1 MVLNQQIMSITLDS
15 LRTRVPA
22 IFTKTPSPKVSD
34 RYSFADSEYYLQKF
48 IDADWTIHSARQ
60 VSKSEYAPHQV
71 ILRNNDI
78 ATVGDLLPQLMFT
91 NSHNG
96 IKKMTINT
104 GIYRLV
110 CSNGLVV
117 PTSINQSISIKHL
130 DLNASST
137 DIIINSFYEKIPVI
151 MNNINRMKD
160 RTLSN
165 DEIDNFTYNALQIR
179 FINAIGININDVVK
193 PSRIEDYSDDLW
205 TVFNVVQEKLI
216 RGGIKL
222 PTNRHSRPINNF
234 VNDNTINTKLWELAE
249 QYI

>member
-1 MVLNQQIMSITLDS
+1 MSISLNS
-15 LRTRVPA
+15 LRERVPA

-48 IDADWTIHSARQ
+48 IDADWFIHSARQ

-71 ILRNNDI
+71 ILRNKDI

-96 IKKMTINT
+96 IKKMTIDT

-117 PTSINQSISIKHL
+117 PTSITQSLSIKHL
-130 DLNASST
+130 DLGNST
-137 DIIINSFYEKIPVI
+137 TDTIVNSFYEKVPII
-151 MNNINRMKD
+151 MNNIDRMRNKILTD
-160 RTLSN
+160 
-165 DEIDNFTYNALQIR
+165 DEIDNFAYNALQIR
-179 FINAIGININDVVK
+179 FINAVGININDVVK
-193 PSRIEDYSDDLW
+193 PLRIGDNSDDLW

-216 RGGIKL
+216 KGGIQL
-222 PTNRHSRPINNF
+222 PSKRHSRPINNF
-234 VNDNTINTKLWELAE
+234 VNDNDINTKLWQLAE

>member
-1 MVLNQQIMSITLDS
+1 MSISLDS

-22 IFTKTPSPKVSD
+22 IFTKTPSPKVSN

-48 IDADWTIHSARQ
+48 IDADWFIHSARQ

-71 ILRNNDI
+71 ILRNKDI
-78 ATVGDLLPQLMFT
+78 ATVGDLLPQLIFT

-96 IKKMTINT
+96 IKKMTMDT

-117 PTSINQSISIKHL
+117 PTSITQSLSIKHI
-130 DLNASST
+130 DLGDST
-137 DIIINSFYEKIPVI
+137 TDTIVNSFYEKIPII
-151 MNNINRMKD
+151 MNNIDRMRNKIL
-160 RTLSN
+160 TN

-179 FINAIGININDVVK
+179 FINAVGININDVVK
-193 PSRIEDYSDDLW
+193 PLRLEDNSDDLW
-205 TVFNVVQEKLI
+205 TVFNVVQEKII
-216 RGGIKL
+216 RGGIQL
-222 PTNRHSRPINNF
+222 PSKRHSRPINNF
-234 VNDNTINTKLWELAE
+234 VNDNDINTKLWQLAE

>member
-1 MVLNQQIMSITLDS
+1 MSISLNS
-15 LRTRVPA
+15 LRERVPA
-22 IFTKTPSPKVSD
+22 IFTKTPSPKVSN

-71 ILRNNDI
+71 ILRNKDI
-78 ATVGDLLPQLMFT
+78 ATVGDLLPQLIFT

-96 IKKMTINT
+96 IKKMTMDT

-117 PTSINQSISIKHL
+117 PTSITQSLSIKHI
-130 DLNASST
+130 DLGDST
-137 DIIINSFYEKIPVI
+137 TDTIVNSFYEKVPII
-151 MNNINRMKD
+151 MNSIDRMRNKIL
-160 RTLSN
+160 TN

-179 FINAIGININDVVK
+179 FINAVGININDVVK

-205 TVFNVVQEKLI
+205 TVFNVVQEKII
-216 RGGIKL
+216 RGGIQL
-222 PTNRHSRPINNF
+222 PSKRHSRPINNF
-234 VNDNTINTKLWELAE
+234 VNDNDINTKLWQLAE

>member
-1 MVLNQQIMSITLDS
+1 MSISLNS
-15 LRTRVPA
+15 LRQRVPA
-22 IFTKTPSPKVSD
+22 IFTKNPSPKVSN

-48 IDADWTIHSARQ
+48 IDADWFIHSARQ

-71 ILRNNDI
+71 ILRNKDI
-78 ATVGDLLPQLMFT
+78 ATVGDLLPQLIFT

-96 IKKMTINT
+96 IKKMTMDT

-117 PTSINQSISIKHL
+117 PTSITQSLSIKHI
-130 DLNASST
+130 DLGDST
-137 DIIINSFYEKIPVI
+137 TDTIVNSFYEKIPII
-151 MNNINRMKD
+151 MNNIDRMRNKILTD
-160 RTLSN
+160 

-179 FINAIGININDVVK
+179 FINAVGININDVVK

-216 RGGIKL
+216 RGGIQL
-222 PTNRHSRPINNF
+222 PSKRHSRPINNF
-234 VNDNTINTKLWELAE
+234 VNDNDINTKLWQLAE

>member
-1 MVLNQQIMSITLDS
+1 MISLNS
-15 LRTRVPA
+15 LRERVPA

-48 IDADWTIHSARQ
+48 IDADWFIHSARQ

-96 IKKMTINT
+96 IKKMTIDT

-117 PTSINQSISIKHL
+117 PTSITQSLSIKHL
-130 DLNASST
+130 DLGDST
-137 DIIINSFYEKIPVI
+137 TDTIVNSFYEKVPII
-151 MNNINRMKD
+151 MNNIDRMRNKILTD
-160 RTLSN
+160 

-179 FINAIGININDVVK
+179 FTNAVGININDVVK

-216 RGGIKL
+216 RGGIQL
-222 PTNRHSRPINNF
+222 PSKRRSRPINNF
-234 VNDNTINTKLWELAE
+234 VNDNNINTKLWELAE

>member
-1 MVLNQQIMSITLDS
+1 MISLNS
-15 LRTRVPA
+15 LRERVPA

-48 IDADWTIHSARQ
+48 IDADWFIHSARQ

-78 ATVGDLLPQLMFT
+78 ATVGDLLPQLIFT

-96 IKKMTINT
+96 IKKMTIDT

-117 PTSINQSISIKHL
+117 PTSITQSLSIKHL
-130 DLNASST
+130 DLGDST
-137 DIIINSFYEKIPVI
+137 TDTIVNSFYEKVPII
-151 MNNINRMKD
+151 MNNIDRMRNKILTD
-160 RTLSN
+160 

-179 FINAIGININDVVK
+179 FINAVGININDVVK

-216 RGGIKL
+216 RGGIQL
-222 PTNRHSRPINNF
+222 PSKRRSRPINNF
-234 VNDNTINTKLWELAE
+234 VNDNNINTKLWELAE
-249 QYI
+249 QYL

>member
-1 MVLNQQIMSITLDS
+1 MISLNS
-15 LRTRVPA
+15 LRERVPA

-48 IDADWTIHSARQ
+48 IDADWFIHSARQ

-78 ATVGDLLPQLMFT
+78 ATVGDLLPQLIFT

-96 IKKMTINT
+96 IKKMTMDT

-117 PTSINQSISIKHL
+117 PTSITQSLSIKHL
-130 DLNASST
+130 DLGDST
-137 DIIINSFYEKIPVI
+137 TDTIVNSFYEKVPII
-151 MNNINRMKD
+151 MNNIDRMRNKILTD
-160 RTLSN
+160 

-179 FINAIGININDVVK
+179 FTNAVGININDVVK
-193 PSRIEDYSDDLW
+193 PLRIEDNSDDLW

-216 RGGIKL
+216 RGGIQL
-222 PTNRHSRPINNF
+222 PSKRRSRPINNF
-234 VNDNTINTKLWELAE
+234 VNDNNINTKLWELAE

>member
-1 MVLNQQIMSITLDS
+1 MSISLNS
-15 LRTRVPA
+15 LRERVPA

-71 ILRNNDI
+71 ILRNKDI
-78 ATVGDLLPQLMFT
+78 ATVGDLLPQLIFT

-96 IKKMTINT
+96 IKKMTMDT

-117 PTSINQSISIKHL
+117 PTSITQSLSIKHL
-130 DLNASST
+130 DLGDST
-137 DIIINSFYEKIPVI
+137 TDTIVNSFYEKVPII
-151 MNNINRMKD
+151 MNNIDRMRNKILTD
-160 RTLSN
+160 

-179 FINAIGININDVVK
+179 FINAVGININDVVK
-193 PSRIEDYSDDLW
+193 PLRLEDNSDDLW

-216 RGGIKL
+216 RGGIQL
-222 PTNRHSRPINNF
+222 PSKRHSRPINNF
-234 VNDNTINTKLWELAE
+234 VNDNDINTKLWQLAE

>member
-1 MVLNQQIMSITLDS
+1 MISLNS
-15 LRTRVPA
+15 LRERVPA

-96 IKKMTINT
+96 IKKMTIDT

-117 PTSINQSISIKHL
+117 PTSITQSLSIKHL
-130 DLNASST
+130 DLGDST
-137 DIIINSFYEKIPVI
+137 TDTIVNSFYEKVPII
-151 MNNINRMKD
+151 MNNIDRMRNKILTD
-160 RTLSN
+160 

-179 FINAIGININDVVK
+179 FTNAVGININDVVK
-193 PSRIEDYSDDLW
+193 PLRLEDNSDDLW

-216 RGGIKL
+216 RGGIQL
-222 PTNRHSRPINNF
+222 PSKRRSRPINNF
-234 VNDNTINTKLWELAE
+234 VNDNNINTKLWELAE

>member
-1 MVLNQQIMSITLDS
+1 MSILLNS
-15 LRTRVPA
+15 LRERVPA
-22 IFTKTPSPKVSD
+22 IFTKTPSPKVSN

-71 ILRNNDI
+71 ILRNKDI
-78 ATVGDLLPQLMFT
+78 ATVGDLLPQLIFT

-96 IKKMTINT
+96 IKKMTMDT

-117 PTSINQSISIKHL
+117 PTSITQSLSIKHI
-130 DLNASST
+130 DLGDST
-137 DIIINSFYEKIPVI
+137 TDTIVNSFYEKIPII
-151 MNNINRMKD
+151 MNNIDRMRNKIL
-160 RTLSN
+160 TN
-165 DEIDNFTYNALQIR
+165 DEINNFTYNALQIR
-179 FINAIGININDVVK
+179 FINAVGININDVVK

-216 RGGIKL
+216 RGGIQL
-222 PTNRHSRPINNF
+222 PSKRHSRPINNF
-234 VNDNTINTKLWELAE
+234 VNDNDINTKLWQLAE

>member
-1 MVLNQQIMSITLDS
+1 MSISLNS
-15 LRTRVPA
+15 LRERVPA
-22 IFTKTPSPKVSD
+22 IFTKTPSPKVSN

-71 ILRNNDI
+71 ILRNKDI
-78 ATVGDLLPQLMFT
+78 ATVGDLLPQLIFT

-96 IKKMTINT
+96 IKKMTMDT

-117 PTSINQSISIKHL
+117 PTSITQSLSIKHI
-130 DLNASST
+130 DLGDST
-137 DIIINSFYEKIPVI
+137 TDTIVNSFYEKIPII
-151 MNNINRMKD
+151 MNNIDRMRNKILTD
-160 RTLSN
+160 

-179 FINAIGININDVVK
+179 FINAVGININDVVK

-216 RGGIKL
+216 RGGIQL
-222 PTNRHSRPINNF
+222 PSKRHSRPINNF
-234 VNDNTINTKLWELAE
+234 VNDNDINTKLWQLAE

>member
-1 MVLNQQIMSITLDS
+1 MISLNS
-15 LRTRVPA
+15 LRERVPA

-78 ATVGDLLPQLMFT
+78 ATVGDLLPQLIFT

-96 IKKMTINT
+96 IKKMTMDT

-117 PTSINQSISIKHL
+117 PTSITQSLSIKHI
-130 DLNASST
+130 DLGDST
-137 DIIINSFYEKIPVI
+137 TDTIVNSFYEKVPII
-151 MNNINRMKD
+151 MNNIDRMRNKILTD
-160 RTLSN
+160 

-179 FINAIGININDVVK
+179 FTNAVGININDVVK
-193 PSRIEDYSDDLW
+193 PLRLEDNSDDLW

-216 RGGIKL
+216 RGGIQL
-222 PTNRHSRPINNF
+222 PSKRRSRPINNF
-234 VNDNTINTKLWELAE
+234 VNDNNINTKLWELAE

>member
-1 MVLNQQIMSITLDS
+1 MISLNS
-15 LRTRVPA
+15 LRERVPA

-71 ILRNNDI
+71 VLRNNDI

-96 IKKMTINT
+96 IKKMTVDT

-117 PTSINQSISIKHL
+117 PTSITQSLSIKHL
-130 DLNASST
+130 DLGDST
-137 DIIINSFYEKIPVI
+137 TDTIVNSFYEKVPII
-151 MNNINRMKD
+151 MNSIDRMRNKIL
-160 RTLSN
+160 TN

-179 FINAIGININDVVK
+179 FTNAVGININDVVK
-193 PSRIEDYSDDLW
+193 PLRLEDNSDDLW

-222 PTNRHSRPINNF
+222 QSGRYSRPINNF
-234 VNDNTINTKLWELAE
+234 VNDNNINTKLWELAE
-249 QYI
+249 QYV

>member
-1 MVLNQQIMSITLDS
+1 MISLNS
-15 LRTRVPA
+15 LRERVPA

-78 ATVGDLLPQLMFT
+78 ATVGDLLPQLIFT

-96 IKKMTINT
+96 IKKMTIDT

-117 PTSINQSISIKHL
+117 PTSITQSLSIKHL
-130 DLNASST
+130 DLGDST
-137 DIIINSFYEKIPVI
+137 TDTIVNSFYEKVPII
-151 MNNINRMKD
+151 MNNIDRMRNKILTD
-160 RTLSN
+160 

-179 FINAIGININDVVK
+179 FTNAIGININDVVK
-193 PSRIEDYSDDLW
+193 PLRIEDNSDDLW

-216 RGGIKL
+216 RGGIQL
-222 PTNRHSRPINNF
+222 PSKRRSRPINNF
-234 VNDNTINTKLWELAE
+234 VNDNNINTKLWELAE

>member
-1 MVLNQQIMSITLDS
+1 MISLNS
-15 LRTRVPA
+15 LRERVPA

-48 IDADWTIHSARQ
+48 IDADWFIHSARQ

-71 ILRNNDI
+71 VLRNNDI
-78 ATVGDLLPQLMFT
+78 ATVGDLLPQLIFT

-96 IKKMTINT
+96 IKKMTIDT

-117 PTSINQSISIKHL
+117 PTSITQSLSIKHL
-130 DLNASST
+130 DLGDST
-137 DIIINSFYEKIPVI
+137 TDTIVNSFYEKVPII
-151 MNNINRMKD
+151 MNNIDRMRNKILTD
-160 RTLSN
+160 

-179 FINAIGININDVVK
+179 FTNAVGININDVVK
-193 PSRIEDYSDDLW
+193 PLRIEDNSDDLW

-216 RGGIKL
+216 RGGIQL
-222 PTNRHSRPINNF
+222 PSKRHSRPINNF
-234 VNDNTINTKLWELAE
+234 VNDNNINTKLWELAE

>member
-1 MVLNQQIMSITLDS
+1 MISLNS
-15 LRTRVPA
+15 LRERVPA

-48 IDADWTIHSARQ
+48 IDADWFIHSARQ

-96 IKKMTINT
+96 IKKMTIDT

-117 PTSINQSISIKHL
+117 PTSITQSLSIKHL
-130 DLNASST
+130 DLGDST
-137 DIIINSFYEKIPVI
+137 TDTIVNSFYEKVPII
-151 MNNINRMKD
+151 MNNIDRMRNKILTD
-160 RTLSN
+160 

-179 FINAIGININDVVK
+179 FTNAVGININDVVK
-193 PSRIEDYSDDLW
+193 PLRIEDNSDDLW

-216 RGGIKL
+216 RGGIQL
-222 PTNRHSRPINNF
+222 PSKRRSRPINNF
-234 VNDNTINTKLWELAE
+234 VNDNNINTKLWELAE

>member
-1 MVLNQQIMSITLDS
+1 MISLNS
-15 LRTRVPA
+15 LRERVPA

-78 ATVGDLLPQLMFT
+78 ATVGDLLPQLIFT

-96 IKKMTINT
+96 IKKMTIDT

-117 PTSINQSISIKHL
+117 PTSITQSLSIKHL
-130 DLNASST
+130 DLGDST
-137 DIIINSFYEKIPVI
+137 TDTIVNSFYEKVPII
-151 MNNINRMKD
+151 MNNIDRMRNKILTD
-160 RTLSN
+160 
-165 DEIDNFTYNALQIR
+165 DEIDNFTYNSLQIR
-179 FINAIGININDVVK
+179 FTNAVGININDVVK
-193 PSRIEDYSDDLW
+193 PLRIEDNSDDLW

-216 RGGIKL
+216 RGGIQL
-222 PTNRHSRPINNF
+222 PSKRHSRPINNF
-234 VNDNTINTKLWELAE
+234 VNDNNINTKLWELAE

>member
-1 MVLNQQIMSITLDS
+1 MSISLDS

-22 IFTKTPSPKVSD
+22 IFTKTPSPKVSN

-48 IDADWTIHSARQ
+48 IDADWFIHSARQ

-78 ATVGDLLPQLMFT
+78 ATVGDLLPQLIFT

-96 IKKMTINT
+96 IKKMTMDT

-117 PTSINQSISIKHL
+117 PTSITQSLSIKHI
-130 DLNASST
+130 DLGDST
-137 DIIINSFYEKIPVI
+137 TDTIVNSFYEKIPII
-151 MNNINRMKD
+151 MNNIDRMRNKIL
-160 RTLSN
+160 TN

-179 FINAIGININDVVK
+179 FINAVGININDVVK

-205 TVFNVVQEKLI
+205 TVFNVVQEKII
-216 RGGIKL
+216 RGGIQL
-222 PTNRHSRPINNF
+222 PSKRHSRPINNF
-234 VNDNTINTKLWELAE
+234 VNDNDINTKLWQLAE

>member
-1 MVLNQQIMSITLDS
+1 MISLNS
-15 LRTRVPA
+15 LRERVPA

-48 IDADWTIHSARQ
+48 IDADWFIHSARQ

-78 ATVGDLLPQLMFT
+78 ATVGDLLPQLIFT

-96 IKKMTINT
+96 IKKMTMDT

-117 PTSINQSISIKHL
+117 PTSITQSLSIKHL
-130 DLNASST
+130 DLGDST
-137 DIIINSFYEKIPVI
+137 TDTIVNSFYEKVPII
-151 MNNINRMKD
+151 MNNIDRMRNKILTD
-160 RTLSN
+160 

-179 FINAIGININDVVK
+179 FINAVGININDVVK

-216 RGGIKL
+216 KGGIQL
-222 PTNRHSRPINNF
+222 PSKRRSRPINNF
-234 VNDNTINTKLWELAE
+234 VNDNNINTKLWELAE

>member
-1 MVLNQQIMSITLDS
+1 MISLNS
-15 LRTRVPA
+15 LRERVPA

-48 IDADWTIHSARQ
+48 IDANWTIHSARQ

-71 ILRNNDI
+71 ILRNKDI
-78 ATVGDLLPQLMFT
+78 ATVGDLLPQLIFT

-96 IKKMTINT
+96 IKKMTIDT

-117 PTSINQSISIKHL
+117 PTSITQSLSIKHL
-130 DLNASST
+130 DLGDST
-137 DIIINSFYEKIPVI
+137 TDTIVNSFYEKVPII
-151 MNNINRMKD
+151 MNNIDRMRNKILTD
-160 RTLSN
+160 

-179 FINAIGININDVVK
+179 FINAVGININDVVK
-193 PSRIEDYSDDLW
+193 PLRIEDNSDDLW

-216 RGGIKL
+216 RGGIQL
-222 PTNRHSRPINNF
+222 PSKRRSRPINNF
-234 VNDNTINTKLWELAE
+234 VNDNNINTKLWELAE

>member
-1 MVLNQQIMSITLDS
+1 MSISLDS
-15 LRTRVPA
+15 LRQRVPA
-22 IFTKTPSPKVSD
+22 IFTKTPSPKVSN

-48 IDADWTIHSARQ
+48 IDADWFIHSARQ

-71 ILRNNDI
+71 ILRNKDI

-96 IKKMTINT
+96 IKKMTMDT

-117 PTSINQSISIKHL
+117 PTSITQSLSIKHL
-130 DLNASST
+130 DLGDST
-137 DIIINSFYEKIPVI
+137 TDTIVNSFYEKIPII
-151 MNNINRMKD
+151 MNNIDRMRNKILTD
-160 RTLSN
+160 
-165 DEIDNFTYNALQIR
+165 DEIDNFAYNALQIR
-179 FINAIGININDVVK
+179 FINAVGININDVVK

-216 RGGIKL
+216 RGGIQL
-222 PTNRHSRPINNF
+222 PSKRHSRPINNF
-234 VNDNTINTKLWELAE
+234 VNDNDINTKLWQLAE

>member
-1 MVLNQQIMSITLDS
+1 MSISLDS
-15 LRTRVPA
+15 LRQRVPA
-22 IFTKTPSPKVSD
+22 IFTKTPSPKVSN

-48 IDADWTIHSARQ
+48 IDADWFIHSARQ

-78 ATVGDLLPQLMFT
+78 ATVGDLLPQLIFT

-96 IKKMTINT
+96 IKKMTMDT

-117 PTSINQSISIKHL
+117 PTSITQSLSIKHI
-130 DLNASST
+130 DLGDST
-137 DIIINSFYEKIPVI
+137 TDTIVNSFYEKIPII
-151 MNNINRMKD
+151 MNNIDRMRNKIL
-160 RTLSN
+160 TN

-179 FINAIGININDVVK
+179 FTNAVGININDVVK

-205 TVFNVVQEKLI
+205 TVFNVVQEKII
-216 RGGIKL
+216 RGGIQL
-222 PTNRHSRPINNF
+222 PSKRHSRPINNF
-234 VNDNTINTKLWELAE
+234 VNDNDINTKLWQLAE

>member
-1 MVLNQQIMSITLDS
+1 MISLNS
-15 LRTRVPA
+15 LRERVPA

-48 IDADWTIHSARQ
+48 IDADWFIHSARQ

-96 IKKMTINT
+96 IKKMTIDT

-117 PTSINQSISIKHL
+117 PTSITQSLSIKHI
-130 DLNASST
+130 DLGDST
-137 DIIINSFYEKIPVI
+137 TDTIVNSFYEKVPII
-151 MNNINRMKD
+151 MNNIDRMRNKILTD
-160 RTLSN
+160 

-179 FINAIGININDVVK
+179 FTNAVGININDVVK
-193 PSRIEDYSDDLW
+193 PLRLEDNSDDLW

-216 RGGIKL
+216 RGGIQL
-222 PTNRHSRPINNF
+222 PSKRRSRPINNF
-234 VNDNTINTKLWELAE
+234 VNDNNINTKLWELAE

>member
-1 MVLNQQIMSITLDS
+1 MSISLNS
-15 LRTRVPA
+15 LRQRVPA
-22 IFTKTPSPKVSD
+22 IFTKTPSPKVSN

-48 IDADWTIHSARQ
+48 IDADWFIHSARQ

-71 ILRNNDI
+71 ILRNKDI
-78 ATVGDLLPQLMFT
+78 ATVGDLLPQLIFT

-96 IKKMTINT
+96 IKKMTMDT

-117 PTSINQSISIKHL
+117 PTSITQSLSIKHI
-130 DLNASST
+130 DLGDST
-137 DIIINSFYEKIPVI
+137 TDTIVNSFYEKVPII
-151 MNNINRMKD
+151 MNSIDRMRNKIL
-160 RTLSN
+160 TN

-179 FINAIGININDVVK
+179 FINAVGININDVVK

-216 RGGIKL
+216 RGGIQL
-222 PTNRHSRPINNF
+222 PSKRHSRPINNF
-234 VNDNTINTKLWELAE
+234 VNDNDINTKLWQLAE

>member
-1 MVLNQQIMSITLDS
+1 MISLNS
-15 LRTRVPA
+15 LRERVPA

-48 IDADWTIHSARQ
+48 IDADWFIHSARQ

-78 ATVGDLLPQLMFT
+78 ATVGDLLPQLIFT

-96 IKKMTINT
+96 IKKMTMDT

-117 PTSINQSISIKHL
+117 PTSITQSLSIKHL
-130 DLNASST
+130 DLGDST
-137 DIIINSFYEKIPVI
+137 TDTIVNSFYEKVPII
-151 MNNINRMKD
+151 MNNIDRMRNKILTD
-160 RTLSN
+160 

-179 FINAIGININDVVK
+179 FTNAVGININDVVK
-193 PSRIEDYSDDLW
+193 PLRFEDNSDDLW

-216 RGGIKL
+216 RGGIQL
-222 PTNRHSRPINNF
+222 PSKRRSRPINNF
-234 VNDNTINTKLWELAE
+234 VNDNNINTKLWELAE

>member
-1 MVLNQQIMSITLDS
+1 METTLNS
-15 LRTRVPA
+15 LRERVPA
-22 IFTKTPSPKVSD
+22 IFTKTPSPKVSN

-48 IDADWTIHSARQ
+48 IDADWFIHSARQ

-71 ILRNNDI
+71 ILRNKDI
-78 ATVGDLLPQLMFT
+78 ATVGDLLPQLIFT

-96 IKKMTINT
+96 IKKMTMDT

-117 PTSINQSISIKHL
+117 PTSITQSLSIKHI
-130 DLNASST
+130 DLGDST
-137 DIIINSFYEKIPVI
+137 TDTIINSFYEKVPII
-151 MNNINRMKD
+151 MNSIDRMRNKIL
-160 RTLSN
+160 TN

-179 FINAIGININDVVK
+179 FINAVGININDVVK

-216 RGGIKL
+216 RGGIQL
-222 PTNRHSRPINNF
+222 PSKRHSRPINNF
-234 VNDNTINTKLWELAE
+234 VNDNDINTKLWQLAE

>member
-1 MVLNQQIMSITLDS
+1 MISLNS
-15 LRTRVPA
+15 LRERVPA

-48 IDADWTIHSARQ
+48 IDADWFIHSARQ

-78 ATVGDLLPQLMFT
+78 ATVGDLLPQLIFT

-96 IKKMTINT
+96 IKKMTIDT

-117 PTSINQSISIKHL
+117 PTSITQSLSIKHL
-130 DLNASST
+130 DLGDST
-137 DIIINSFYEKIPVI
+137 TDTIVNSFYEKVPII
-151 MNNINRMKD
+151 MNNIDRMRNKILTD
-160 RTLSN
+160 

-179 FINAIGININDVVK
+179 FTNAVGININDVVK

-216 RGGIKL
+216 RGGIQL
-222 PTNRHSRPINNF
+222 PSKRRSRPINNF
-234 VNDNTINTKLWELAE
+234 VNDNNINTKLWELAE

>member
-1 MVLNQQIMSITLDS
+1 MISLNS
-15 LRTRVPA
+15 LRERVPA

-48 IDADWTIHSARQ
+48 IDANWTIHSARQ

-78 ATVGDLLPQLMFT
+78 ATVGDLLPQLIFT

-96 IKKMTINT
+96 IKKMTMDT

-117 PTSINQSISIKHL
+117 PTSITQSLSIKHL
-130 DLNASST
+130 DLGDST
-137 DIIINSFYEKIPVI
+137 TDTIVNSFYEKVPII
-151 MNNINRMKD
+151 MNNIDRMRNKILTD
-160 RTLSN
+160 

-179 FINAIGININDVVK
+179 FTNAVGININDVVK
-193 PSRIEDYSDDLW
+193 PLRLEDNSDDLW

-216 RGGIKL
+216 RGGIQL
-222 PTNRHSRPINNF
+222 PSKRHSRPINNF
-234 VNDNTINTKLWELAE
+234 VNDNNINTKLWELAE

>member
-1 MVLNQQIMSITLDS
+1 MSISLDS
-15 LRTRVPA
+15 LRQRVPA
-22 IFTKTPSPKVSD
+22 IFTKTPSPKVSN

-48 IDADWTIHSARQ
+48 IDADWFIHSARQ

-71 ILRNNDI
+71 ILRNKDI
-78 ATVGDLLPQLMFT
+78 ATVGDLLPQLIFT

-96 IKKMTINT
+96 IKKMTMDT

-117 PTSINQSISIKHL
+117 PTSITQSLSIKHI
-130 DLNASST
+130 DLGDST
-137 DIIINSFYEKIPVI
+137 TDTIVNSFYEKVPII
-151 MNNINRMKD
+151 MNSIDRMRNKIL
-160 RTLSN
+160 TN

-179 FINAIGININDVVK
+179 FINAVGININDVVK

-205 TVFNVVQEKLI
+205 TVFNVVQEKII
-216 RGGIKL
+216 RGGIQL
-222 PTNRHSRPINNF
+222 PSKRHSRPINNF
-234 VNDNTINTKLWELAE
+234 VNDNNINTKLWQLAE

>member
-1 MVLNQQIMSITLDS
+1 MSISLDS

-22 IFTKTPSPKVSD
+22 IFTKTPSPKVSN

-78 ATVGDLLPQLMFT
+78 ATVGDLLPQLIFT

-96 IKKMTINT
+96 IKKMTMDT

-117 PTSINQSISIKHL
+117 PTSITQSLSIKHI
-130 DLNASST
+130 DLGDST
-137 DIIINSFYEKIPVI
+137 TDTIVNSFYEKIPII
-151 MNNINRMKD
+151 MNNIDRMRNKIL
-160 RTLSN
+160 TN

-179 FINAIGININDVVK
+179 FINAVGININDVVK

-216 RGGIKL
+216 RGGIQL
-222 PTNRHSRPINNF
+222 PSKRHSKPINNF
-234 VNDNTINTKLWELAE
+234 VNDNDINTKLWQLAE

>member
-1 MVLNQQIMSITLDS
+1 MISLNS
-15 LRTRVPA
+15 LRERVPA

-48 IDADWTIHSARQ
+48 IDADWFIHSARQ

-78 ATVGDLLPQLMFT
+78 ATVGDLLPQLIFT

-96 IKKMTINT
+96 IKKMTMDT

-117 PTSINQSISIKHL
+117 PTSITQSLSIKHL
-130 DLNASST
+130 DLGDST
-137 DIIINSFYEKIPVI
+137 TDTIVNSFYEKVPII
-151 MNNINRMKD
+151 MNNIDRMRNKILTD
-160 RTLSN
+160 

-179 FINAIGININDVVK
+179 FTNAVGININDVVK
-193 PSRIEDYSDDLW
+193 PSRIEDNSDDLW

-216 RGGIKL
+216 RGGIQL
-222 PTNRHSRPINNF
+222 PSKRRSRPINNF
-234 VNDNTINTKLWELAE
+234 VNDNNINTKLWELAE

>member
-1 MVLNQQIMSITLDS
+1 MSISLNS
-15 LRTRVPA
+15 LRERVPA
-22 IFTKTPSPKVSD
+22 IFTKTPSPKVSN

-71 ILRNNDI
+71 ILRNKDI
-78 ATVGDLLPQLMFT
+78 ATVGDLLPQLIFT

-96 IKKMTINT
+96 IKKMTMDT

-117 PTSINQSISIKHL
+117 PTSITQSLSIKHI
-130 DLNASST
+130 DLGDST
-137 DIIINSFYEKIPVI
+137 TDTIVNSFYEKVPII
-151 MNNINRMKD
+151 MNSIDRMRNKILTD
-160 RTLSN
+160 

-179 FINAIGININDVVK
+179 FINAVGININDVVK

-216 RGGIKL
+216 RGGIQL
-222 PTNRHSRPINNF
+222 PSKRHSRPINNF
-234 VNDNTINTKLWELAE
+234 VNDNDINTKLWQLAE

>member
-1 MVLNQQIMSITLDS
+1 MSISLNS
-15 LRTRVPA
+15 LRERVPA
-22 IFTKTPSPKVSD
+22 IFTKTPSPKVSN

-71 ILRNNDI
+71 ILRNKDI
-78 ATVGDLLPQLMFT
+78 ATVGDLLPQLIFT

-96 IKKMTINT
+96 IKKMTMDT

-117 PTSINQSISIKHL
+117 PTSITQSLSIKHI
-130 DLNASST
+130 DLGDST
-137 DIIINSFYEKIPVI
+137 TDTIVNSFYEKVPII
-151 MNNINRMKD
+151 MNSIDRMRNKILTD
-160 RTLSN
+160 

-179 FINAIGININDVVK
+179 FINAVGININDVVK

-205 TVFNVVQEKLI
+205 TIFNVVQEKLI
-216 RGGIKL
+216 RGGIQL
-222 PTNRHSRPINNF
+222 PSKGHSRPINNF
-234 VNDNTINTKLWELAE
+234 VNDNDINTKLWQLAE